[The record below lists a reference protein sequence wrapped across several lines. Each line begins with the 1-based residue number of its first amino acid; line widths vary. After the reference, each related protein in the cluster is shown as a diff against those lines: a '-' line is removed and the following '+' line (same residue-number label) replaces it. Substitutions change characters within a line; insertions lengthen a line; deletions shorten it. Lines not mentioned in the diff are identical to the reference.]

1 LRDHGHLNDT
11 TNTMDVT
18 SSALVLILIT
28 LVAGTVNGA
37 LGYGFSSITV
47 PVALL
52 FYTNRVL
59 NPALVWVEVVLNA
72 YVLWVNRASVP
83 QVWRR
88 VVPMILGL
96 APGVVLGTALVHR
109 VQPGWLKLATFIVL
123 LPLILLQA
131 AGFRRPIK
139 AERRFGLFFGGGLGV
154 LYSVTTISGPP
165 LALMLSNQGL
175 TKQDF
180 RAGLG
185 LVRLA
190 ESTFTAVAYYF
201 AGMFSV
207 ESAGL
212 LPYILPSLVVGI
224 PLGVRV
230 IRHVR
235 PETFRR
241 VCMSFDAWV
250 VGFGISTLLRQL
262 HVIET
267 HAAFFVLAAVGLLD
281 TWLLYRFFHAKTPE
295 AAPHARRRLAAAA
308 SNSSPIPASS
318 PPLLNDVSAR
328 VT

>member
-1 LRDHGHLNDT
+1 MH
-11 TNTMDVT
+11 VT
-18 SSALVLILIT
+18 QSALVLILIT
-28 LVAGTVNGA
+28 LLAATVNGA

-59 NPALVWVEVVLNA
+59 NPVLVWIEVVLNA

-83 QVWRR
+83 HVWRR
-88 VVPMILGL
+88 VVPIIVGL

-109 VQPGWLKLATFIVL
+109 VQPGWLKLATFAVL

-131 AGFRRPIK
+131 AGWRRPIK
-139 AERRFGLFFGGGLGV
+139 AERPVGLAFGGGLGV

-165 LALMLSNQGL
+165 LALMLSNQGF

-190 ESTFTAVAYYF
+190 ESTFTATAYYF
-201 AGMFSV
+201 AGIFVTESV
-207 ESAGL
+207 GL
-212 LPYILPSLVVGI
+212 VPYILPSLVVGI
-224 PLGVRV
+224 PLGVRI

-250 VGFGISTLLRQL
+250 VGYGVSTLLRQL
-262 HVIET
+262 HLIET
-267 HAAFFVLAAVGLLD
+267 NAAFSVLAAVGLIDLWLLFRFFRHQTLD
-281 TWLLYRFFHAKTPE
+281 TV
-295 AAPHARRRLAAAA
+295 AAGPQ
-308 SNSSPIPASS
+308 PA
-318 PPLLNDVSAR
+318 PA
-328 VT
+328 TQ

>member
-1 LRDHGHLNDT
+1 
-11 TNTMDVT
+11 MDIT
-18 SSALVLILIT
+18 QSSLVLILIT
-28 LVAGTVNGA
+28 LLGATVNGA

-52 FYTNRVL
+52 FYANRVL

-83 QVWRR
+83 HVWRR
-88 VVPMILGL
+88 VVPMIVGL
-96 APGVVLGTALVHR
+96 APGVVLGTSLVHR
-109 VQPGWLKLATFIVL
+109 VQPGWLKLATFMVL

-131 AGFRRPIK
+131 AGFRRPIRD
-139 AERRFGLFFGGGLGV
+139 ERRVGLVFGGGLGV

-165 LALMLSNQGL
+165 LAVMLSNQGL

-201 AGMFSV
+201 AGMFSS

-212 LPYILPSLVVGI
+212 LAFILPSLLIGI

-267 HAAFFVLAAVGLLD
+267 DAAFSVLAAVAVLD
-281 TWLLYRFFHAKTPE
+281 IWLLYRFFRNQTATTV
-295 AAPHARRRLAAAA
+295 APGAQ
-308 SNSSPIPASS
+308 PA
-318 PPLLNDVSAR
+318 PA
-328 VT
+328 TQ

>member
-1 LRDHGHLNDT
+1 MT
-11 TNTMDVT
+11 P
-18 SSALVLILIT
+18 SAVVLILIT
-28 LVAGTVNGA
+28 LLAATVNGA

-59 NPALVWVEVVLNA
+59 NPVLVWIEVVLNA

-83 QVWRR
+83 HVWRR
-88 VVPMILGL
+88 VVPIVLGL
-96 APGVVLGTALVHR
+96 APGVVLGTSLVHR
-109 VQPGWLKLATFIVL
+109 VQPAWLKLATFVVL

-131 AGFRRPIK
+131 AGLRRPIK
-139 AERRFGLFFGGGLGV
+139 AERPVGLAFGGGLGV

-165 LALMLSNQGL
+165 LALMLSNQGF

-201 AGMFSV
+201 AGMFST
-207 ESAGL
+207 ESVGL
-212 LPYILPSLVVGI
+212 VRYILPSLLVGI
-224 PLGVRV
+224 PLGVR
-230 IRHVR
+230 IIHRVR

-250 VGFGISTLLRQL
+250 VGYGISTLLRQL
-262 HVIET
+262 HLVDG
-267 HAAFFVLAAVGLLD
+267 AATAFSVLAAVGLID
-281 TWLLYRFFHAKTPE
+281 TWLLYRFFGNQRVEALASAARTAPATLMISTSTPH
-295 AAPHARRRLAAAA
+295 PGR
-308 SNSSPIPASS
+308 P
-318 PPLLNDVSAR
+318 
-328 VT
+328 